1 MTATAFD
8 RVASSYQTLWS
19 GTPAGETQR
28 EAVWRF
34 IEPLFPSGS
43 RILDI
48 GCGVGDDAVA
58 LQARG
63 VHVTGID
70 PSPEMVRI
78 ARERGIDAN
87 LGRAEDVESLDVP
100 FDGIL
105 SNFGAL
111 NCVQHL
117 AALREPLARLT
128 HPGGWLAICL
138 MGRVCAWE
146 TIWYLLRGDRAR
158 ATRRWSGEASSSVAP
173 RVFYPTIA
181 DVRRAFAPDFTLHS
195 WHGIGLAVPPS
206 YVTGLSPGAIQ
217 RLATLDRRLAS
228 LPLLRALSDHHLLLF
243 QNVGGGSADPRRAP
257 RPGQH
262 SLC

>member
-1 MTATAFD
+1 VTTAAFD

-19 GTPAGETQR
+19 GTPAGEMQR
-28 EAVWRF
+28 AAVWRF
-34 IEPLFPSGS
+34 IEPLFPAGS

-48 GCGVGDDAVA
+48 GCGVGDDALA
-58 LQARG
+58 FEARG
-63 VHVTGID
+63 VHIIGID
-70 PSPEMVRI
+70 GSSEMVRI
-78 ARERGIDAN
+78 ARDRGIDAS
-87 LGRAEDVESLDVP
+87 LRRAEDLDSLDES

-111 NCVQHL
+111 NCVESL

-138 MGRVCAWE
+138 MGRVCGWE

-181 DVRRAFAPDFTLHS
+181 TVRRAFAPKFILHS

-206 YVTGLSPGAIQ
+206 YVTALSPGAIQ
-217 RLATLDRRLAS
+217 RLATLDRRLTS
-228 LPLLRALSDHHLLLF
+228 LPLLRALGDHRLLLF
-243 QNVGGGSADPRRAP
+243 RKARV
-257 RPGQH
+257 
-262 SLC
+262 C